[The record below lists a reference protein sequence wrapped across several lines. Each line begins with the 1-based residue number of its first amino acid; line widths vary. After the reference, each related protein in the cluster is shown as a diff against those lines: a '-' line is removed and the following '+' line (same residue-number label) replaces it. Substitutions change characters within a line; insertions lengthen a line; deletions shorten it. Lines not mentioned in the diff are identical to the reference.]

1 MAIFILYV
9 EIQKNDFHPVGGCL
23 CGVMCSKILD
33 ESHATISIPDAVV
46 ACGQKEHLRQE
57 SSALIFPVFSS

>member
-9 EIQKNDFHPVGGCL
+9 EIQKKDFHPVGGCL
-23 CGVMCSKILD
+23 CGVTCNKILD
-33 ESHATISIPDAVV
+33 ESNAKISIPDVVV

-57 SSALIFPVFSS
+57 SSALIFRVFSS